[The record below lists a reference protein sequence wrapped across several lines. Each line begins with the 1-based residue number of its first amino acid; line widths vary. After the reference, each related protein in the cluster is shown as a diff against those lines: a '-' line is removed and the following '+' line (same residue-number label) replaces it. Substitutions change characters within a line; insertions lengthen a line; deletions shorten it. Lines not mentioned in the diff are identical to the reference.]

1 MVEHAAFNR
10 VVVGSNPTR
19 SIGGKM
25 HESVMVGILGAN
37 PVTAAQLLNRV
48 GGRLVGVLGEFVYS
62 ADFEDNAWEQL
73 SMVGVL
79 SVITE
84 KCIWSIVTSVPNGH

>member
-48 GGRLVGVLGEFVYS
+48 GGRFVGVLDEFVYS
-62 ADFEDNAWEQL
+62 VDIEDNAWEQL
-73 SMVGVL
+73 SMCGKISVL
-79 SVITE
+79 DE
-84 KCIWSIVTSVPNGH
+84 ECIWSIVIDQTLC